1 MQDLQLQDKAVTLL
15 NNLWDEVCDASISRK
30 TVESSWEQNGMEFT
44 IGELKVPAFY
54 FANENKFRYHLNSL
68 LKMRIQTEYWMKA
81 VIQQRFLYDWSTEP
95 CTPRCIKKLCNPE
108 RKQ

>member
-1 MQDLQLQDKAVTLL
+1 MIERQFFELNLECMISRIENLQLQDKVATLL
-15 NNLWDEVCDASISRK
+15 NDLWDEVFDASIPHK

-54 FANENKFRYHLNSL
+54 FANENKFWYHLNSL

-81 VIQQRFLYDWSTEP
+81 VIQQRFLYD
-95 CTPRCIKKLCNPE
+95 
-108 RKQ
+108 